1 MAYFSLRIC
10 PERNSLKIISLLRK
24 TVANISSQLITSTNG
39 KCKRIFCFFQP
50 MLVSSFF
57 LSFFFFDFFYLSVS
71 CSFYVFIFV
80 VVHRVRG
87 ETLVALKALVD
98 LKRTMQRFI
107 SAWVPFDCI
116 RSQFESFD
124 FRSKDSGP

>member
-1 MAYFSLRIC
+1 MGEAYFSLRIC

-39 KCKRIFCFFQP
+39 KCKRILCFFQP

-57 LSFFFFDFFYLSVS
+57 LSFFF
-71 CSFYVFIFV
+71 FIFV